1 MFEGKKV
8 IIFDMDG
15 TLIDSIGIWNE
26 VDRQLMKKLGAIENL
41 PDSEIQKSRDKQL
54 QIFGSLANPYVEYCK
69 WLGQKYGSKL
79 SGEDL
84 FKMRYEIVEDYL
96 KNKIDYK
103 PGADEFLQKLK
114 EKKFILV
121 IASTTR
127 KPNMDIYRME
137 NQSMINKARIDDYF
151 SLVYTSED
159 VEKIKPHPEIFL
171 KVVETLHVQKEECL
185 IFEDSLVGVQAAK
198 NAEIQVVV
206 MYDKYSDGE
215 REEIQK
221 LADYQIDNYFDVI
234 KLLEEKREVN
244 KSF

>member
-1 MFEGKKV
+1 MFQGKKV

-15 TLIDSIGIWNE
+15 TLIDSIGTWNE
-26 VDRQLMKKLGAIENL
+26 VDRQLMQKLGAVESL
-41 PDSEIQKSRDKQL
+41 TDSEIQKNRDKQL
-54 QIFGSLANPYVEYCK
+54 QIFGSSTNPYAEYCK
-69 WLGQKYGSKL
+69 WLGQKYDSNL

-84 FKMRYEIVEDYL
+84 FKMRYEIVQNYL
-96 KNKIDYK
+96 RNKIDYK

-114 EKKFILV
+114 ENKFILV

-137 NQSMINKARIDDYF
+137 NQSMMNKARIDDYF

-159 VEKIKPHPEIFL
+159 VEKMKPNPEIFL
-171 KVVETLHVQKEECL
+171 KVVETLHVEKEECL

-198 NAEIQVVV
+198 SAGIQVVA

-215 REEIQK
+215 RDEIQK
-221 LADYQIDNYFDVI
+221 LADYQLENYFEAI
-234 KLLEEKREVN
+234 QMLAEESK
-244 KSF
+244 